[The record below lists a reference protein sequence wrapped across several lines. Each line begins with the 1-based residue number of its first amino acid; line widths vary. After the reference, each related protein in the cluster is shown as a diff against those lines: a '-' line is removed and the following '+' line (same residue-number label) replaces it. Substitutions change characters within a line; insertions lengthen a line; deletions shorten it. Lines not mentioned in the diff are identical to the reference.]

1 MYKFST
7 AKQSMSTLA
16 TSGALATLAVEI
28 TTMQNNND
36 SKKYM
41 RTIYPWFVWFLGA
54 CFFFYKY
61 LVQVSPS
68 VMTSD
73 LMHAFNINGVGLGNL
88 SACYFYAY
96 LMMQIPVG
104 ILLDKF
110 SPRYLTAL
118 AILICGIST
127 LIFSETSSLI
137 LACLSRAFI
146 GFGAAFAAV
155 SCFKNAALWFPPK
168 RFAFISGMCM
178 TAAMLGAVGGQA
190 PLSLLVQNFGW
201 RTALQII
208 SGLGILLSL
217 IYVLAIRDK
226 EKKQVVIQPKKKA
239 QPILILKSKQAWLL
253 SFYSGLAF
261 APVSVFGG
269 LWGVPFL
276 QQAYSLSAPKAAL
289 AVSWIFIG
297 FAIGAPLL
305 GWLSDAIGKRKP
317 LMTFG
322 TLLSSVCLMM
332 VIYGTNINM
341 GVISLYLFLFGF
353 GASGFFISFSMI
365 KESFPILLT
374 ATVLGFM
381 NTFDSIC
388 EALTE
393 PLVGMLLDFG
403 WDGCLVN
410 GIHQFSTYGYKMAL
424 VLLPIYLIIALIL
437 LIFIKE
443 THCQN
448 FEKV

>member
-1 MYKFST
+1 
-7 AKQSMSTLA
+7 
-16 TSGALATLAVEI
+16 
-28 TTMQNNND
+28 MQNSIS
-36 SKKYM
+36 SKRYIKA
-41 RTIYPWFVWFLGA
+41 IYPWFIWFLGA

-68 VMTSD
+68 VMTGD
-73 LMHAFNINGVGLGNL
+73 LMQAFDIRGTGLGNL

-96 LMMQIPVG
+96 LLMQIPVG
-104 ILLDKF
+104 ILLDKY
-110 SPRYLTAL
+110 SPRYLTAF
-118 AILICGIST
+118 AILVCSLST
-127 LIFSETSSLI
+127 FVFSQTNSLT

-155 SCFKNAALWFPPK
+155 SCFKIAACWFPPK
-168 RFAFISGMCM
+168 RFAMISGMCM

-190 PLSLLVQNFGW
+190 PLSLLVQNYGW
-201 RTALQII
+201 RLALQIVA
-208 SGLGILLSL
+208 GCGILLSL
-217 IYVLAIRDK
+217 IYVVTVRDK
-226 EKKQVVIQPKKKA
+226 TKKIVILQSEKKREPTR
-239 QPILILKSKQAWLL
+239 ILKSKQAWFL
-253 SFYSGLAF
+253 SWYSGLAF

-276 QQAYSLSAPKAAL
+276 QQAYRLSAPTAAL

-305 GWLSDAIGKRKP
+305 GWLSDVIGKRKP
-317 LMTFG
+317 LMYFG
-322 TLLSSVCLMM
+322 TVLATISLMT
-332 VIYGTNINM
+332 VIYATNLPIKLIT
-341 GVISLYLFLFGF
+341 GCLFMFGF

-365 KESFPILLT
+365 KEGFPLILS

-393 PLVGMLLDFG
+393 PLVGILLDYG
-403 WDGCLVN
+403 WEGNMLN
-410 GIHQFSTYGYKMAL
+410 GIHQFSVYGYQMAFL
-424 VLLPIYLIIALIL
+424 LLPMYLIISVIL

-443 THCQN
+443 TNCQYFDQSN
-448 FEKV
+448 VVRYDFKGSSVSAS

>member
-1 MYKFST
+1 MHEFC
-7 AKQSMSTLA
+7 
-16 TSGALATLAVEI
+16 
-28 TTMQNNND
+28 TT
-36 SKKYM
+36 SKKTM
-41 RTIYPWFVWFLGA
+41 LKLGAIGTIYPWFIWFLGA

-73 LMHAFNINGVGLGNL
+73 LMRTFDIRGTGLGNL

-104 ILLDKF
+104 ILLDKY
-110 SPRYLTAL
+110 SPRYLTAF
-118 AILICGIST
+118 AILVCSLST
-127 LIFSETSSLI
+127 FVFSQTNSLTI
-137 LACLSRAFI
+137 ACLSRAFI

-155 SCFKNAALWFPPK
+155 SCFKIAACWFPPK
-168 RFAFISGMCM
+168 RFAMISGMCM

-190 PLSLLVQNFGW
+190 PLSLLVQNYGW
-201 RTALQII
+201 RMALQII
-208 SGLGILLSL
+208 AGLGILLSL
-217 IYVLAIRDK
+217 VYVLTVRDK
-226 EKKQVVIQPKKKA
+226 TKTKVILQSETKTQPM
-239 QPILILKSKQAWLL
+239 LILKSKQAWFL
-253 SFYSGLAF
+253 SLYSGLAF

-276 QQAYSLSAPKAAL
+276 QQAYRLPAPTAAL

-317 LMTFG
+317 LMFFG
-322 TLLSSVCLMM
+322 TLLATISLMV
-332 VIYGTNINM
+332 VIYGINLPI
-341 GVISLYLFLFGF
+341 VLITVCLFMFGL

-365 KESFPILLT
+365 KEGFPLMLA

-393 PLVGMLLDFG
+393 PLVGIFLDYG
-403 WDGCLVN
+403 WEGNIMN
-410 GIHQFSTYGYKMAL
+410 GIHQFSVYGYQVAL
-424 VLLPIYLIIALIL
+424 ILLPIYLIIAVIL

-443 THCQN
+443 TNCQN
-448 FEKV
+448 FERN

>member
-1 MYKFST
+1 MMIDLFD
-7 AKQSMSTLA
+7 QSLTY
-16 TSGALATLAVEI
+16 TFERDK
-28 TTMQNNND
+28 MQNNND
-36 SKKYM
+36 SRRYM
-41 RTIYPWFVWFLGA
+41 QTIYPWFVWFLGA
-54 CFFFYKY
+54 SFFFYKY

-68 VMTSD
+68 VMTTD

-96 LMMQIPVG
+96 LLMQIPVG

-118 AILICGIST
+118 AILVCGVST
-127 LIFSETSSLI
+127 FVFSETNSLP
-137 LACLSRAFI
+137 LACISRAFI

-155 SCFKNAALWFPPK
+155 SCFKIAALWFPPK
-168 RFAFISGMCM
+168 RFALISGMCM

-190 PLSLLVQNFGW
+190 PLSLLVQGLGW
-201 RTALQII
+201 RVALKII
-208 SGLGILLSL
+208 GGLGVILSMV
-217 IYVLAIRDK
+217 YVLTIRDK
-226 EKKQVVIQPKKKA
+226 TNKYATAHPEIKA
-239 QPILILKSKQAWLL
+239 QPLLVLKSKQAWLL
-253 SFYSGLAF
+253 SLYSGLAF

-276 QQAYSLSAPKAAL
+276 QQAYQLSAPNAAL

-297 FAIGAPLL
+297 FAVGAPLL
-305 GWLSDAIGKRKP
+305 GWWSDLMKKRKP
-317 LMTFG
+317 LMILG
-322 TLLSSVCLMM
+322 TLLSTLCLTI
-332 VIYGTNINM
+332 VIYGSSGHTKM
-341 GVISLYLFLFGF
+341 ISVYLFLFGL

-365 KESFPILLT
+365 KEGFPLLLT

-393 PLVGMLLDFG
+393 PLVGVLLDVG
-403 WDGCLVN
+403 WAGSVVN
-410 GIHQFSTYGYKMAL
+410 GTHQFTTTGYKIAL
-424 VLLPIYLIIALIL
+424 LLLPVYLIIALIL

-443 THCQN
+443 TYCQPI
-448 FEKV
+448 EKKLGE